1 MKSLVYQVELWW
13 IPYFGLLS
21 VSCLARQTS
30 LYISGKDIQHGPQG
44 SVLLWFTCSYDK
56 TLTKV
61 ILGKRGFIWFSYPDH
76 SPPLREVRA
85 GTKARAEVGAMEE
98 HCLLAWFPWLVQ
110 PTFLKDPRT
119 IYPGMTL
126 LGPLTHQ
133 SFIKKIPLQ
142 TSAQASL
149 MEALAQ
155 LKVFPLPMWI
165 LHEVNKTQPGQAR
178 FLV

>member
-1 MKSLVYQVELWW
+1 MTSVKSLVYQVELWW

-155 LKVFPLPMWI
+155 LKVFPLPM
-165 LHEVNKTQPGQAR
+165 
-178 FLV
+178 